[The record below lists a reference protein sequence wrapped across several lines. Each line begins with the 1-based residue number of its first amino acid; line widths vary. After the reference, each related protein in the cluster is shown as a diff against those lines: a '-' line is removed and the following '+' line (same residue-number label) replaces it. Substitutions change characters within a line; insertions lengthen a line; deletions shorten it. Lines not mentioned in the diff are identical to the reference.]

1 MNNYV
6 ETALAFGAKNAAIVA
21 VDQIEL
27 EAKFRELCASNAC
40 GMYGRCWTCPPDIG
54 EIDAL
59 MEKLRSYRSALV
71 YQTIFPLEDSFD
83 FEGMMEAGRR
93 HNELVQKLRKEIPEG
108 LHLGAGGC
116 KVCSP
121 CAKQSDEPCRYP
133 DRAIASLEAH
143 GVNVSKL
150 AALAGMKYI
159 NGANTVTYFGAI
171 FFE

>member
-21 VDQIEL
+21 VDEIEL

-121 CAKQSDEPCRYP
+121 CAKHSNEPCRFP

-150 AALAGMKYI
+150 AQLAGMKYI
-159 NGANTVTYFGAI
+159 NGADTVTYFGAV